1 MRVSENC
8 YLRFIYQVSLLLE
21 VSREEPELSAATL
34 SSISGRGS
42 EPHAQLRPEV
52 DVGPAAADDASVG
65 GIINLDQKSDL
76 HSAPW
81 VNSECMREIVT

>member
-8 YLRFIYQVSLLLE
+8 YLRFIIYQVPLLLE

-52 DVGPAAADDASVG
+52 DVVPAAADDAPVG
-65 GIINLDQKSDL
+65 GVINLDQESDL
-76 HSAPW
+76 HSLVPLG
-81 VNSECMREIVT
+81 NCLSCS

>member
-1 MRVSENC
+1 M
-8 YLRFIYQVSLLLE
+8 LFALHIIYQDSLLLE

-52 DVGPAAADDASVG
+52 DVGPAAADDAPVG
-65 GIINLDQKSDL
+65 GIVNLDQKSDL

-81 VNSECMREIVT
+81 VHEKLSLSL